1 VHLLLRTAFTKAV
14 LLLKRAEPLD
24 LALAAVLGSW
34 LSFQVSQF
42 WVYWDSRLFVNI
54 HVTLAAAMTA
64 TAFIQAKRGLPR
76 WLVGVPALA
85 IALYTA
91 LYFSPYG
98 AAAGAELT
106 SSRVPSMVVGGLLL
120 VVVVAMVWRAFGPT
134 LALLVP
140 VFTLY
145 MFLGKFAPA
154 PLTVPS
160 YGIERIFNRL
170 TLGAIHGELTYE
182 VANYLWLLIFWGI
195 LIQVSGAGRFIRLVA
210 QQLSRKLAT
219 GPALAAVTT
228 SALVGSFTGTG
239 SANVM
244 VTGSVTIP
252 LMQRAGYRPV
262 EAAAIES
269 AASTAAA
276 ITPPVMGIV
285 PFIMAAT
292 LGVPYTTILKMVLL
306 IAVIWYVSVIIYIL
320 VASARLDLKQAG
332 GDDEAPPI
340 PLGEAVRSAMLMI
353 VPVSTL
359 ILLIFRNWP
368 LVDAVTWAAVT
379 LGVLA
384 IVLRVERSP
393 GVWWDGIKRA
403 AVTASAFSLA
413 IVVVQYVTE
422 ILFFSTLIIR
432 VGALVDVLGAGS
444 LIVAGLIV
452 LGFGVLIS
460 GPLPPLAVYFVM
472 VIAFQPVFYE
482 LGLPPSITVFTAFY
496 IGVLGAITLPMAPS
510 TMVAAG
516 IAKAPFLETALET
529 MKVASAAFFIPF
541 LILLAPELLLSAP
554 GVDPSSPGRIALVF
568 ATAIAS
574 LGALSFGLI
583 GWLRGPIRLWVRI
596 ALGSVAPLMIV
607 ALQQDSEL
615 LLWFCLFT
623 ALALIAASSG
633 SLPPFGRKTSPT
645 AQRVTGDRGG

>member
-1 VHLLLRTAFTKAV
+1 MKAV
-14 LLLKRAEPLD
+14 QLPKRADPLD
-24 LALAAVLGSW
+24 VVMAAVLAAW
-34 LSFQVSQF
+34 LSFQVLQF

-64 TAFIQAKRGLPR
+64 TAFIQSKRGLPR

-106 SSRVPSMVVGGLLL
+106 SSSVPSMVVGGLLL
-120 VVVVAMVWRAFGPT
+120 VVVVVMVWRAFGPT
-134 LALLVP
+134 LALLAP
-140 VFTLY
+140 AFTLY
-145 MFLGKFAPA
+145 MFLGKLVPA

-160 YGIERIFNRL
+160 YGVERIFSRL

-195 LIQVSGAGRFIRLVA
+195 LIQVSGAGRFIRLIA
-210 QQLSRKLAT
+210 QLLSRRLAT
-219 GPALAAVTT
+219 GPALAAVAT

-262 EAAAIES
+262 QAAAIES

-292 LGVPYTTILKMVLL
+292 LGVPYTTILGMVLL

-320 VASARLDLKQAG
+320 AASARLDLRQA
-332 GDDEAPPI
+332 DAADES
-340 PLGEAVRSAMLMI
+340 PLISLSEAIRSAALMI
-353 VPVSTL
+353 VPVGTL
-359 ILLIFRNWP
+359 VLLIFRNWP
-368 LVDAVTWAAVT
+368 LVDAVTWATVT
-379 LGVLA
+379 LAVLA
-384 IVLRVERSP
+384 IALRVERSP
-393 GVWWDGIKRA
+393 GFWWEGIKRA

-432 VGALVDVLGAGS
+432 VGAVVDVLGTGS
-444 LIVAGLIV
+444 LIVAGLVV
-452 LGFGVLIS
+452 LVFGVLIS

-516 IAKAPFLETALET
+516 IARAPFLETAIET

-541 LILLAPELLLSAP
+541 LILLAPELLISAP

-568 ATAIAS
+568 ATAIATLS
-574 LGALSFGLI
+574 ALSFGLV
-583 GWLRGPIRLWVRI
+583 GWLRGPIRMWVRVV
-596 ALGSVAPLMIV
+596 LGSVALFMIV
-607 ALQQDSEL
+607 ALQQDSDA
-615 LLWFCLFT
+615 LLWACLAT
-623 ALALIAASSG
+623 AVVLIAASG
-633 SLPPFGRKTSPT
+633 GLLPPYRRRASP
-645 AQRVTGDRGG
+645 

>member
-1 VHLLLRTAFTKAV
+1 MKVIRPLR
-14 LLLKRAEPLD
+14 RADPLD
-24 LALAAVLGSW
+24 VALAVVLGAW
-34 LSFQVSQF
+34 LAFHISQF
-42 WVYWDSRLFVNI
+42 WVYWDTRLFVNL

-64 TAFIQAKRGLPR
+64 TAFIQSKRGLPR

-98 AAAGAELT
+98 ALAGAELT
-106 SSRVPSMVVGGLLL
+106 SSRLPSMVVGGLLL
-120 VVVVAMVWRAFGPT
+120 AVVVVMVWRAFGPT
-134 LALLVP
+134 LALLLP
-140 VFTLY
+140 VFTMY

-160 YGIERIFNRL
+160 YGVERIFSRL
-170 TLGAIHGELTYE
+170 TLDSIHGALTYE
-182 VANYLWLLIFWGI
+182 VANYLWLLVFWGI

-210 QQLSRKLAT
+210 QLLSRRLAT

-262 EAAAIES
+262 EAASIEA

-285 PFIMAAT
+285 PFIMAST

-306 IAVIWYVSVIIYIL
+306 VAILWYVSVIIYIL
-320 VASARLDLKQAG
+320 AASARLNLRQADG
-332 GDDEAPPI
+332 ADELPLIPI
-340 PLGEAVRSAMLMI
+340 DEAVRSAALMI
-353 VPVSTL
+353 VPVGTL
-359 ILLIFRNWP
+359 IMLIFRNWP
-368 LVDAVTWAAVT
+368 LVDAVTWATVT

-384 IVLRVERSP
+384 VALRVERSP

-403 AVTASAFSLA
+403 AVTASAFSMA
-413 IVVVQYVTE
+413 IVVVQYITE

-432 VGALVDVLGAGS
+432 VGALVNVLGAGS
-444 LIVAGLIV
+444 LIVAGLVV
-452 LGFGVLIS
+452 LVFGVLIS
-460 GPLPPLAVYFVM
+460 GPLPPLAVYYVM
-472 VIAFQPVFYE
+472 VIAFQPVFFE
-482 LGLPPSITVFTAFY
+482 LSLPPSITVFTAFY

-516 IAKAPFLETALET
+516 IARAPFLETALET

-554 GVDPSSPGRIALVF
+554 GVPPSSPGHIVLVF

-574 LGALSFGLI
+574 LSALSFGLV
-583 GWLRGPIRLWVRI
+583 GWLRGPIRLPARI
-596 ALGSVAPLMIV
+596 ALGSVALAMIV
-607 ALQQDSEL
+607 ALQQDSDL
-615 LLWFCLFT
+615 LLWFCLLT
-623 ALALIAASSG
+623 ALALIATSG
-633 SLPPFGRKTSPT
+633 GLLPPFRRKTSPVGHGAT
-645 AQRVTGDRGG
+645 SDRGG

>member
-1 VHLLLRTAFTKAV
+1 MKAA

-24 LALAAVLGSW
+24 IALATVLAAW
-34 LSFQVSQF
+34 LSFQILQF
-42 WVYWDSRLFVNI
+42 WVYWDSRLFVNL
-54 HVTLAAAMTA
+54 HVTLTAAMTA
-64 TAFIQAKRGLPR
+64 TAFIQSKRGLPR

-85 IALYTA
+85 IALYAA

-98 AAAGAELT
+98 AVAGAELT
-106 SSRVPSMVVGGLLL
+106 SSRIPSMAAGGLLL
-120 VVVVAMVWRAFGPT
+120 MVVVVMVWRAFGPT

-160 YGIERIFNRL
+160 YGIERIFSRL

-195 LIQVSGAGRFIRLVA
+195 LIQVSGAGRFIRLIA
-210 QQLSRKLAT
+210 QQLSRKLRT

-320 VASARLDLKQAG
+320 AASARLDLRQA
-332 GDDEAPPI
+332 DPADEMPTI
-340 PLGEAVRSAMLMI
+340 SLNEAIRSAMLMI
-353 VPVSTL
+353 IPVSTL
-359 ILLIFRNWP
+359 IALIFRNWP

-384 IVLRVERSP
+384 VVLRVERSP
-393 GVWWDGIKRA
+393 GVWWEGIKRA
-403 AVTASAFSLA
+403 AVTASAFSMA
-413 IVVVQYVTE
+413 IVVVQYITE

-432 VGALVDVLGAGS
+432 VGALVDVLGSGS

-452 LGFGVLIS
+452 LGFGILIS

-472 VIAFQPVFYE
+472 VIAFQPVFFE

-516 IAKAPFLETALET
+516 IARAPFLPTALET

-541 LILLAPELLLSAP
+541 LILLAPELLISAP
-554 GVDPSSPGRIALVF
+554 GIDPSPPGHIALVF
-568 ATAIAS
+568 ATAIATLS
-574 LGALSFGLI
+574 ALSFGLI

-596 ALGSVAPLMIV
+596 ALGSVAPVMIV
-607 ALQQDSEL
+607 ALQQDSDL
-615 LLWFCLFT
+615 LLWACLLL
-623 ALALIAASSG
+623 ALALTSTAG
-633 SLPPFGRKTSPT
+633 GLLPPFGRKTSPT
-645 AQRVTGDRGG
+645 TQSAAGGGGG

>member
-1 VHLLLRTAFTKAV
+1 MKAV
-14 LLLKRAEPLD
+14 LLLKHADPLD
-24 LALAAVLGSW
+24 IALAAVLAAW
-34 LSFQVSQF
+34 LSFQISQF
-42 WVYWDSRLFVNI
+42 YVYWESRLFVNL

-76 WLVGVPALA
+76 WLVGAPALA
-85 IALYTA
+85 IALYAA

-98 AAAGAELT
+98 AAAGADLT
-106 SSRVPSMVVGGLLL
+106 TSRVPSMVTGGLLV

-134 LALLVP
+134 LALLAP
-140 VFTLY
+140 AFTLY
-145 MFLGKFAPA
+145 MFIGKFAPA

-160 YGIERIFNRL
+160 YGIERIFSRL

-182 VANYLWLLIFWGI
+182 VANYLWLLIFWGM

-210 QQLSRKLAT
+210 HLLSRRLAT

-262 EAAAIES
+262 QAAAIES

-320 VASARLDLKQAG
+320 AASARLDLKRTNTA
-332 GDDEAPPI
+332 DEM
-340 PLGEAVRSAMLMI
+340 PLVSLNEAVRSAALMI
-353 VPVSTL
+353 VPVGTL
-359 ILLIFRNWP
+359 IVLIFRNWP
-368 LVDAVTWAAVT
+368 LVDAVTWACVT

-384 IVLRVERSP
+384 VVLRVERSP
-393 GVWWDGIKRA
+393 AVWWDGIKRA
-403 AVTASAFSLA
+403 AVTASAFSMA
-413 IVVVQYVTE
+413 IVVVQYITE

-432 VGALVDVLGAGS
+432 VGALVDILGGGS

-516 IAKAPFLETALET
+516 IARAPFLETALET

-541 LILLAPELLLSAP
+541 LILLAPELLVSAP
-554 GVDPSSPGRIALVF
+554 GIDPSSPGRIALVL

-574 LGALSFGLI
+574 LSALSFGLV
-583 GWLRGPIRLWVRI
+583 GWLRGPIRMWYRV
-596 ALGSVAPLMIV
+596 ALGSVAPAMIL
-607 ALQQDSEL
+607 ALHQDSEP
-615 LLWFCLFT
+615 LLWACLLAAT
-623 ALALIAASSG
+623 ALIGASSG
-633 SLPPFGRKTSPT
+633 TVLFRRKTSSP
-645 AQRVTGDRGG
+645 G